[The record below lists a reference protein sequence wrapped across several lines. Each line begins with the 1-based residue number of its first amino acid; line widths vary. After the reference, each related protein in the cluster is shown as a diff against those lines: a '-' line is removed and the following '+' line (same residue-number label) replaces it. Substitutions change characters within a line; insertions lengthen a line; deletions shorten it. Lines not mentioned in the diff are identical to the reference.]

1 MATIID
7 PLTALTLGQAVGN
20 ILSSLVDA
28 QAAAART
35 TVDFIDE
42 VGFDGPSLS
51 PPPGTPDPD
60 PTAAPTLRQVAFS
73 YRKRDEN
80 GDESDFEVRLPL
92 LGLVDIPLI
101 AIRRATI
108 DLEFQ
113 VSTVE
118 DAPARPTGPV
128 AKSFPPPTVLR
139 GQVLSGRTNPTDQR
153 AAIKVRVEVEKAEMP
168 PGLLRALDILEVAAT
183 ESKSEP
189 KG

>member
-1 MATIID
+1 VATIID

-42 VGFDGPSLS
+42 VGFDGPALS
-51 PPPGTPDPD
+51 PAPAGTPDP
-60 PTAAPTLRQVAFS
+60 TSPTLRQVAFS

-118 DAPARPTGPV
+118 DAPAAPPKSPV
-128 AKSFPPPTVLR
+128 AKTFQPPTVLR
-139 GQVLSGRTNPTDQR
+139 GQVLSGRTSPTDQR

-189 KG
+189 EG